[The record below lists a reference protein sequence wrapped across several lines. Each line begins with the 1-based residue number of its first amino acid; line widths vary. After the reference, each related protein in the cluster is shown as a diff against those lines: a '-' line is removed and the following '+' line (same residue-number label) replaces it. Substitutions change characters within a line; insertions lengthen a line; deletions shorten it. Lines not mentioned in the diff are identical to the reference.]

1 MDMVSYLSGL
11 GHEPARIKGNDF
23 WYRSPLREERT
34 ASFKVNRMRNRWF
47 DFGTGKGG
55 SLIDFAIEY
64 HGCTVGEFLASLR
77 GALSFQRPPS
87 SPATPRLPSG
97 NAAGEG
103 IEVLDVK
110 PLFHPVL
117 LDYLHE
123 RRIPQEIADAYC
135 REVHFRNRGNSYFAI
150 GFPNDDG
157 GFELRNAYFKG
168 SSSPKGVST
177 VKGGSD
183 ELAVFEGFFDF
194 LSYLVI
200 LPRRDTAP
208 ADFMILNSLAFFEN
222 AFPAM
227 EGYRKVRLFLDNDR
241 AGQNCSLMA
250 RSRDIRFV
258 DESGLYRNHGDLN
271 DFLVN
276 VGRLP
281 DRASRLK
288 PGSL

>member
-1 MDMVSYLSGL
+1 MTLQSTTMA
-11 GHEPARIKGNDF
+11 ARSENF
-23 WYRSPLREERT
+23 W
-34 ASFKVNRMRNRWF
+34 
-47 DFGTGKGG
+47 
-55 SLIDFAIEY
+55 
-64 HGCTVGEFLASLR
+64 
-77 GALSFQRPPS
+77 
-87 SPATPRLPSG
+87 LPS
-97 NAAGEG
+97 AAVFRFAGPPPPLQNLNIDPEKWGGEG
-103 IEVLDVK
+103 IEVVDVK
-110 PLFHPVL
+110 SLFHPAL
-117 LDYLHE
+117 LDYLRE
-123 RRIPQEIADAYC
+123 RRIPLEIADVHC
-135 REVHFRNRGNSYFAI
+135 REVHFRINGNKFFAI

-258 DESGLYRNHGDLN
+258 DESGLYRNHADLN

-276 VGRLP
+276 VGRHP
-281 DRASRLK
+281 ERISHLK
-288 PGSL
+288 PGSF